1 LGTSYFVLVNILVIG
16 SGGREHAL
24 SWKLSQSSKVETVF
38 TAPGNGGTENN
49 IPIDVNDLDGL
60 AEFAQKNNCF
70 TVVGPEDPLAAGIV
84 DKFNELDLKVFGPSQ
99 AAAQLESSK
108 IWAKNFM
115 KRNNIPT
122 ARFEIFDDPQKA
134 EEHVKSIDYN
144 VVVKADGLAAGKGV
158 IVCNSDDEAISA
170 IQTILVKKTFG
181 DAGNKIIIEERID
194 GIEAS
199 YIALSDGNIALPM
212 ASSQDHKRIFDDD
225 KGPNTGGMGAYSP
238 TPIVTDILAKK
249 IQEEVIEKTIHA
261 MKNEGISFK
270 GFLYAGIMI
279 KDDVPYVLEYNV
291 RMGDP
296 ECQPITMRMNFDLYD
311 YFVASVD
318 GTLSSMPSLSW
329 KDQFAVCVVLASNGY
344 PGSYPTNDEI
354 TGFDSISNDTNVF
367 HAGTKKSDGKIFSNG
382 GRVLGVTSLGDSLA
396 SAISSAYSAIEKIV
410 WSSKYCRKDIGKK
423 GLSYFWVWNILS
435 SVIIQFMFMSC
446 SDFGIFLIICF
457 SNTSE
462 IVIVSFF
469 AKNLS

>member
-1 LGTSYFVLVNILVIG
+1 MGNLYFLLVNVLVIG

-49 IPIDVNDLDGL
+49 VLIDVNDLDGL

-84 DKFNELDLKVFGPSQ
+84 DKFNKLNLKVFGPSQ

-122 ARFEIFDDPQKA
+122 AQFEIFDDAQKA
-134 EEHVKSIDYN
+134 IEYVQSIDFN

-158 IVCNSDDEAISA
+158 IVCNSETEAISA
-170 IQTILVKKTFG
+170 IETILVKKTFG
-181 DAGNKIIIEERID
+181 DAGNKIIVEERID

-199 YIALSDGNIALPM
+199 YIALSDGNVALPM
-212 ASSQDHKRIFDDD
+212 ASSQDHKRVFDND

-238 TPIVTDILAKK
+238 TPIVTDDLAKK

-279 KDDVPYVLEYNV
+279 KDNTPYVLEYNV

-329 KDQFAVCVVLASNGY
+329 KEQFAVCVVLASDGY
-344 PGSYPTNDEI
+344 PGSYSTNDEI
-354 TGFDSISNDTNVF
+354 TGFDNISSGTSVF
-367 HAGTKKSDGKIFSNG
+367 HAGTKKSDGKILSNG
-382 GRVLGVTSLGDSLA
+382 GRVLGVTSLGDSLE
-396 SAISSAYSAIEKIV
+396 SAINDAYLAIKEIS
-410 WSSKYCRKDIGKK
+410 WSNKFCRTDIGKK
-423 GLSYFWVWNILS
+423 GLSYF
-435 SVIIQFMFMSC
+435 
-446 SDFGIFLIICF
+446 
-457 SNTSE
+457 
-462 IVIVSFF
+462 
-469 AKNLS
+469 